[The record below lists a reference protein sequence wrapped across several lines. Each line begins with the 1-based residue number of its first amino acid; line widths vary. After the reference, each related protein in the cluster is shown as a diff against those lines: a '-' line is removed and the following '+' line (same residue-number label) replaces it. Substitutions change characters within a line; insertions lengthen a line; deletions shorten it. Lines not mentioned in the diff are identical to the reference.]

1 MGFNLASAPLM
12 PYGLKTG
19 FDFSH
24 RFLSKMVYFSVS
36 LPLLPKGFVSFIS
49 GLYLSSKKYLV
60 RRNVWLMHCRALFM
74 KQVLPRFDSPVRP
87 KRELSVI

>member
-24 RFLSKMVYFSVS
+24 RFLSKIVYFSVS
-36 LPLLPKGFVSFIS
+36 FPLLPKGFVSFIS

-60 RRNVWLMHCRALFM
+60 SRKVWLMHWRALFM
-74 KQVLPRFDSPVRP
+74 KQVLPRFESPVRP